1 MKSISKIKRIILII
15 NILLTIIVGLLWI
28 DDIKKETIVEKYE
41 EKFVAI
47 TFDDGPN
54 RSTTEK
60 LLDGLKQR
68 DVKAT
73 FFVIGENIEGNEDII
88 RRMKEE
94 GHEIG
99 NHTYTHCDLSRVSR
113 DCALKEIDKTNE
125 LIYKITGEMPQYIR
139 PPFGNTSDRIFY
151 IEEMTVVLWQVD
163 PMDWN
168 TNNADKVVN
177 LVVKNVKPND
187 IILLHD
193 IYDSSVSAALRIIDE
208 LQDEGYVFV
217 LPDVIFP

>member
-1 MKSISKIKRIILII
+1 MKSISKIKSIILII

-28 DDIKKETIVEKYE
+28 DDMKKETIVEKYE

-73 FFVIGENIEGNEDII
+73 FFIVGENIEGNEDII
-88 RRMKEE
+88 KRMKEE

-99 NHTYTHCDLSRVSR
+99 NHTYTHCDLSRVNR
-113 DCALKEIDKTNE
+113 ECALREIDKTNE
-125 LIYKITGEMPQYIR
+125 LIYEITGQMPQYIR

-168 TNNADKVVN
+168 TNNVDKVVN
-177 LVVKNVKPND
+177 QVVKNVKPDD

-208 LQDEGYVFV
+208 LQNEGYLFV

>member
-113 DCALKEIDKTNE
+113 DCALKEFDKTNE

-151 IEEMTVVLWQVD
+151 IEERTVVLWQVD

-177 LVVKNVKPND
+177 LAVKNVKPND

-193 IYDSSVSAALRIIDE
+193 KYDSSVSAALRIIDE

>member
-1 MKSISKIKRIILII
+1 MKSISKIKSIILII

-28 DDIKKETIVEKYE
+28 DDMKKETIVEKYE

-73 FFVIGENIEGNEDII
+73 FFIVGENIEGNEDII
-88 RRMKEE
+88 KRMKEE

-99 NHTYTHCDLSRVSR
+99 NHTYTHCDLSRVNR
-113 DCALKEIDKTNE
+113 ECALREIDKTNE
-125 LIYKITGEMPQYIR
+125 LIYEITGQMPQYIR

-168 TNNADKVVN
+168 TNNVDKVVN
-177 LVVKNVKPND
+177 QVVKNVKPDD

-208 LQDEGYVFV
+208 LQNEGYVFV